1 MPSIF
6 ISYRREDTSGEAG
19 HLAADLRAR
28 FGRSHVFID
37 TDAIDPGADF
47 EARIDQ
53 ALSTCDVAF
62 VLIGK
67 EWLEATLGDGTRRL
81 DHADDF
87 VRREVAAALSRA
99 DVGVVPVLVEGAE
112 MPAPGL
118 LPSDLSSLAKRQ
130 AFELSNKRWQ
140 HDVSELSRIAR
151 RHGEWWS
158 RVLSATPRWL
168 KLGGPVAELVAVA
181 AVIIVASGGSTAQSR
196 PILVP
201 ATVTPSVDV
210 CTAQLTSAV
219 DGTTGPLECEGGKL
233 NTLAWQYYAK
243 FNSLVMGL
251 GRYATEGQVINAIC
265 ADGRNQG
272 ITTAIEAQAY
282 PLASLYYGWRFVNP
296 PDPTTTRC

>member
-1 MPSIF
+1 MDLGEPGGSARCRAIF

-118 LPSDLSSLAKRQ
+118 LPSDLLAGQ
-130 AFELSNKRWQ
+130 APGVRAEQQALATRCQ
-140 HDVSELSRIAR
+140 RAVTDRPAAR
-151 RHGEWWS
+151 RVVVA
-158 RVLSATPRWL
+158 RVERDL
-168 KLGGPVAELVAVA
+168 PVAQTR
-181 AVIIVASGGSTAQSR
+181 GTR

>member
-1 MPSIF
+1 M
-6 ISYRREDTSGEAG
+6 
-19 HLAADLRAR
+19 
-28 FGRSHVFID
+28 
-37 TDAIDPGADF
+37 
-47 EARIDQ
+47 
-53 ALSTCDVAF
+53 
-62 VLIGK
+62 
-67 EWLEATLGDGTRRL
+67 
-81 DHADDF
+81 
-87 VRREVAAALSRA
+87 
-99 DVGVVPVLVEGAE
+99 
-112 MPAPGL
+112 
-118 LPSDLSSLAKRQ
+118 
-130 AFELSNKRWQ
+130 
-140 HDVSELSRIAR
+140 
-151 RHGEWWS
+151 
-158 RVLSATPRWL
+158 LSATPRWL
-168 KLGGPVAELVAVA
+168 KLGGPVAVLVAVA